1 MLEKKFNTGEVMKKA
16 FFLAFLFLFLS
27 CTNVSS
33 KKKEDILQKLR
44 SANRYE
50 DSVIGE
56 GARKSKR
63 YKDAEELMNLCSDRE
78 IIKLLNDKS
87 PVVKCYAAT
96 FIQNRDIKANWYNI
110 LLKQAEDYSE
120 VNFLLGDIGVVYY
133 AGDFV
138 LNSLFS
144 KKLTDSEQSKMKLE
158 LVKNQSKLNF
168 ANSILLGQDMSD
180 ELYAATREWALK
192 GNESAIFSLAKYKK
206 PQDLQLI
213 DSLKDKDIAL
223 FFKACQ
229 YNTRDSLK
237 PFLKEYMRSIMPKDH
252 FYNEWNDFYKLVAD
266 YHDDF
271 TKEIFDMAFFDK
283 VTYKIRKYHLKDI
296 YYAIKDY
303 LDGFYD
309 DYLKILW
316 TKYNLVDEEII
327 DYFLLTDKEFA
338 LEGLKT
344 ALLNSNEYFFDT
356 ETLDYIIKAA
366 YKNKIDLT
374 EYFERAIREDGLSTF
389 EVYMNNM
396 DCVQAGNKEIVA
408 AMKARLEK
416 ESAPYIISLL
426 TKYWE
431 N

>member
-1 MLEKKFNTGEVMKKA
+1 MKKA

-27 CTNVSS
+27 CTNVSR

-44 SANRYE
+44 SANQYE
-50 DSVIGE
+50 GSLIG
-56 GARKSKR
+56 GFAQKSEL
-63 YKDAEELMNLCSDRE
+63 YEDAEELMSLCSDSE
-78 IIKLLNDKS
+78 ILMLLNDKC
-87 PVVKCYAAT
+87 PVVKCYAAK
-96 FIQNRDIKANWYNI
+96 FIRDRNIEADWYNI
-110 LLKQAEDYSE
+110 LLKQAEDYTSVQDFSFCIISE
-120 VNFLLGDIGVVYY
+120 CY
-133 AGDFV
+133 AGDFI

-206 PQDLQLI
+206 DEDLQLI
-213 DSLKDKDIAL
+213 DSLKDKDIDL

-229 YNTRDSLK
+229 YNTRESLK
-237 PFLKEYMRSIMPKDH
+237 PFLEEYMRSIMPKEH
-252 FYNEWNDFYKLVAD
+252 IYNEWASFYKLLAD

-271 TKEIFDMAFFDK
+271 TKKIFDMAFFDK
-283 VTYKIRKYHLKDI
+283 VTYNIREYHLKDI

-316 TKYNLVDEEII
+316 TKHNLVDKEII

-344 ALLNSNEYFFDT
+344 TLLNSNEYFFDT

-374 EYFERAIREDGLSTF
+374 EYFARAIKEDSVTTL
-389 EVYMNNM
+389 EIYMKNM
-396 DCVQAGNKEIVA
+396 DCVQAGNKTIVNA
-408 AMKARLEK
+408 VKARLEN
-416 ESAPYIISLL
+416 ESNRYVTGPL
-426 TKYWE
+426 TKYLE
-431 N
+431 DVSTEK

>member
-1 MLEKKFNTGEVMKKA
+1 MRKA

-50 DSVIGE
+50 GSLIG
-56 GARKSKR
+56 GFAQKSEL
-63 YKDAEELMNLCSDRE
+63 YEDAEELMSLCSDSE
-78 IIKLLNDKS
+78 ILMLLNDKC
-87 PVVKCYAAT
+87 PVVKCYAAK
-96 FIQNRDIKANWYNI
+96 FIQDRNIEADWYNI
-110 LLKQAEDYSE
+110 LLKQAEDYTGVQDFSFCIISE
-120 VNFLLGDIGVVYY
+120 CY

-144 KKLTDSEQSKMKLE
+144 KKLTESEQNKLKLE
-158 LVKNQSKLNF
+158 LIKNQSKLNF

-192 GNESAIFSLAKYKK
+192 GNASAIFSLAKYKK
-206 PQDLQLI
+206 TQDLQLI

-237 PFLKEYMRSIMPKDH
+237 PFLKEYMRSIMPKEH
-252 FYNEWNDFYKLVAD
+252 FYDEWNDFYKLVAD

-271 TKEIFDMAFFDK
+271 TKEIFNMAFFDK
-283 VTYKIRKYHLKDI
+283 VTYKIRKYHLEDI
-296 YYAIKDY
+296 YYAIKDR

-316 TKYNLVDEEII
+316 TKYHLVSEEII

-344 ALLNSNEYFFDT
+344 ALLNSNEYFFLFDT
-356 ETLDYIIKAA
+356 KTLDYMIKAA
-366 YKNKIDLT
+366 YKNKIELA
-374 EYFERAIREDGLSTF
+374 EYFERAIKEFSLDIF
-389 EVYMNNM
+389 IVYMKNI
-396 DCVQAGNKEIVA
+396 DCIQENKELVD
-408 AMKARLEK
+408 AMKARMEK
-416 ESAPYIISLL
+416 EGNPSLADPL
-426 TKYWE
+426 FLEGLDME

>member
-1 MLEKKFNTGEVMKKA
+1 MKKTI
-16 FFLAFLFLFLS
+16 FLAFLFLFLS

-50 DSVIGE
+50 DTVIGE

-63 YKDAEELMNLCSDRE
+63 YKDAEELMNLCGDRE
-78 IIKLLNDKS
+78 MLKLLDDKS
-87 PVVKCYAAT
+87 PVVKCYAAN
-96 FIQNRDIKANWYNI
+96 FIQDRNIKANWYNI

-120 VNFLLGDIGVVYY
+120 VDFLLGDIGVVYY

-144 KKLTDSEQSKMKLE
+144 KKLTESEQNKLKLE
-158 LVKNQSKLNF
+158 LIKNQSKLNF
-168 ANSILLGQDMSD
+168 ANSILLSQDMSD
-180 ELYAATREWALK
+180 ELYAATREWALR
-192 GNESAIFSLAKYKK
+192 GNANAIFSLAKYKK
-206 PQDLQLI
+206 DEDLQLI
-213 DSLKDKDIAL
+213 DSLKDKDIDL

-229 YNTRDSLK
+229 YNTRESLK
-237 PFLKEYMRSIMPKDH
+237 PFLEEYMRSIMPKEH
-252 FYNEWNDFYKLVAD
+252 FYNEWASFYKLVAV

-271 TKEIFDMAFFDK
+271 SKKIFRLAFFDK
-283 VTYKIRKYHLKDI
+283 VTAGIRKYHLEFI
-296 YYAIKDY
+296 YDAIKDY

-316 TKYNLVDEEII
+316 TKHNLVNKEII

-344 ALLNSNEYFFDT
+344 TLLNSNEYFFDT

-374 EYFERAIREDGLSTF
+374 EYFARAIREDGVSTF

-396 DCVQAGNKEIVA
+396 DCLQAGNKTIVDA
-408 AMKARLEK
+408 VKARLEN
-416 ESAPYIISLL
+416 ESNRYVTGPL
-426 TKYWE
+426 TKYLE
-431 N
+431 DVSAEK

>member
-1 MLEKKFNTGEVMKKA
+1 MRKA
-16 FFLAFLFLFLS
+16 IFLAFLFIS
-27 CTNVSS
+27 CTNVSG

-87 PVVKCYAAT
+87 PVVKCYAAN
-96 FIQNRDIKANWYNI
+96 FIQDRNIEADWYNI

-120 VNFLLGDIGVVYY
+120 VNFLLGDIGVVYN

-138 LNSLFS
+138 LNSLFN
-144 KKLTDSEQSKMKLE
+144 KKLTESEQNKLKLE
-158 LVKNQSKLNF
+158 LIKKQSKLEF
-168 ANSILLGQDMSD
+168 AKYILLGQDMSN
-180 ELYAATREWALK
+180 ELYAATRDWALT
-192 GNESAIFSLAKYKK
+192 GNASAIFSLAKYKK
-206 PQDLQLI
+206 DEDLQLI
-213 DSLKDKDIAL
+213 DSLKDKNIDL

-229 YNTRDSLK
+229 YNTRESLK
-237 PFLKEYMRSIMPKDH
+237 PFLEEYMRSIMPKEH
-252 FYNEWNDFYKLVAD
+252 FYNEWASFYKLLAD

-271 TKEIFDMAFFDK
+271 TKKIFDMAFFDK
-283 VTYKIRKYHLKDI
+283 VTYNIREYHLEFI
-296 YYAIKDY
+296 YDAIKDY

-316 TKYNLVDEEII
+316 TKHNLVDKEII

-344 ALLNSNEYFFDT
+344 TLLNSNEYFFDT

-374 EYFERAIREDGLSTF
+374 EYFARAIKEDSVTTL
-389 EVYMNNM
+389 EIYMKNM
-396 DCVQAGNKEIVA
+396 DCVQAGNKTIVNA
-408 AMKARLEK
+408 VKARLEN
-416 ESAPYIISLL
+416 ESNRYVTGPL
-426 TKYWE
+426 TKYLE
-431 N
+431 DVSAEK

>member
-1 MLEKKFNTGEVMKKA
+1 MKKA

-27 CTNVSS
+27 CTNVSG

-87 PVVKCYAAT
+87 PVVKCYAAN
-96 FIQNRDIKANWYNI
+96 FIQDRNIKANWYNI

-120 VNFLLGDIGVVYY
+120 VDFLLGDIGVVYY

-144 KKLTDSEQSKMKLE
+144 KKLTESEQNKLKLE
-158 LVKNQSKLNF
+158 LIKNQSKLNF
-168 ANSILLGQDMSD
+168 ANSILLSQDMSD

-192 GNESAIFSLAKYKK
+192 GNANAIFSLAKYKK
-206 PQDLQLI
+206 DEDLQLI
-213 DSLKDKDIAL
+213 DSLKDKDIDL

-229 YNTRDSLK
+229 YNASDSLK
-237 PFLKEYMRSIMPKDH
+237 PFLTEYMRSILPKEH
-252 FYNEWNDFYKLVAD
+252 FYTEWKSFYKLVAV

-271 TKEIFDMAFFDK
+271 SKKIFRLAFFDK
-283 VTYKIRKYHLKDI
+283 VTAGIRKYHLEFI
-296 YYAIKDY
+296 YDAIKDY

-344 ALLNSNEYFFDT
+344 ALLNSNEYFFLFDT
-356 ETLDYIIKAA
+356 KTLDYMIKAA
-366 YKNKIDLT
+366 
-374 EYFERAIREDGLSTF
+374 
-389 EVYMNNM
+389 
-396 DCVQAGNKEIVA
+396 
-408 AMKARLEK
+408 
-416 ESAPYIISLL
+416 
-426 TKYWE
+426 
-431 N
+431 

>member
-1 MLEKKFNTGEVMKKA
+1 MKKTI
-16 FFLAFLFLFLS
+16 FLAFLFLFLS

-56 GARKSKR
+56 GARKSKL

-96 FIQNRDIKANWYNI
+96 FIQDRDIKANWYNI

-120 VNFLLGDIGVVYY
+120 VDFLLGDIGVVYY

-144 KKLTDSEQSKMKLE
+144 KKLTESEQNKLKLE
-158 LVKNQSKLNF
+158 LIKNQSKLNF

-180 ELYAATREWALK
+180 ELYAATREWALR
-192 GNESAIFSLAKYKK
+192 GNANAIFSLAKYKK
-206 PQDLQLI
+206 DEDLQLI
-213 DSLKDKDIAL
+213 DSLKDKDIDL

-229 YNTRDSLK
+229 YNTRESLK
-237 PFLKEYMRSIMPKDH
+237 PFLEEYMRSIMPKEH
-252 FYNEWNDFYKLVAD
+252 FYNEWASFY
-266 YHDDF
+266 
-271 TKEIFDMAFFDK
+271 K
-283 VTYKIRKYHLKDI
+283 VTYNIREYHLKDI
-296 YYAIKDY
+296 YYAIKDRH
-303 LDGFYD
+303 DGFYD
-309 DYLKILW
+309 DYLKIFW
-316 TKYNLVDEEII
+316 TKYNWVDKEII

-344 ALLNSNEYFFDT
+344 ALLNSNEYFFLFDT
-356 ETLDYIIKAA
+356 DTLDYMIKAA

-374 EYFERAIREDGLSTF
+374 EYFARAIKEFSLDIF
-389 EVYMNNM
+389 IVYMKNI
-396 DCVQAGNKEIVA
+396 DCIQGNKELVD
-408 AMKARLEK
+408 AMNARMEK
-416 ESAPYIISLL
+416 EGNPSLADPL
-426 TKYWE
+426 FLE
-431 N
+431 GLDLED

>member
-1 MLEKKFNTGEVMKKA
+1 MKKA

-27 CTNVSS
+27 CTNVSR

-96 FIQNRDIKANWYNI
+96 FIQDRDIKANWYNI

-120 VNFLLGDIGVVYY
+120 VDFLLGDIGVVYY

-144 KKLTDSEQSKMKLE
+144 KKLTESEQNKLKLE
-158 LVKNQSKLNF
+158 LVKKQSKLNF
-168 ANSILLGQDMSD
+168 ANSILLSQDMSD

-192 GNESAIFSLAKYKK
+192 GNANAIFSLAKYKK
-206 PQDLQLI
+206 DEDLQLI
-213 DSLKDKDIAL
+213 DSLKDKDIDL

-229 YNTRDSLK
+229 YNTRESLK
-237 PFLKEYMRSIMPKDH
+237 PFLTEYMRSIMPKEH
-252 FYNEWNDFYKLVAD
+252 FYTEWKSFYKLVAV

-271 TKEIFDMAFFDK
+271 SKKIFRLAFFDK
-283 VTYKIRKYHLKDI
+283 VTAGIRKYHLEFI
-296 YYAIKDY
+296 YDAIKDY

-316 TKYNLVDEEII
+316 TKHNLVDEEII

-374 EYFERAIREDGLSTF
+374 EYFARAIKEDSVTTL
-389 EVYMNNM
+389 EIYMKNM
-396 DCVQAGNKEIVA
+396 DCVQAGNKTIVNA
-408 AMKARLEK
+408 VKARLEN
-416 ESAPYIISLL
+416 ESNRYVTGPL
-426 TKYWE
+426 TKYLE
-431 N
+431 DVSAEK

>member
-1 MLEKKFNTGEVMKKA
+1 MKKA

>member
-1 MLEKKFNTGEVMKKA
+1 MKKA
-16 FFLAFLFLFLS
+16 IFLAFLFIS
-27 CTNVSS
+27 CTNVSG

-63 YKDAEELMNLCSDRE
+63 YKDAEELMNLCGDRE

-87 PVVKCYAAT
+87 PVVKCYAAN
-96 FIQNRDIKANWYNI
+96 FIQDRNIKANWYNI

-120 VNFLLGDIGVVYY
+120 VDFLLGDIGVVYY

-144 KKLTDSEQSKMKLE
+144 KKLTESEQNKLKLE
-158 LVKNQSKLNF
+158 LIKNQSKLNF

-180 ELYAATREWALK
+180 ELYAATREWALR
-192 GNESAIFSLAKYKK
+192 GNANAIFSLAKYKK
-206 PQDLQLI
+206 DEDLQLI
-213 DSLKDKDIAL
+213 DSLKDKDIDL

-229 YNTRDSLK
+229 YNTRESLK
-237 PFLKEYMRSIMPKDH
+237 PFLEEYMRSIMPKEH
-252 FYNEWNDFYKLVAD
+252 FYTEWKSFYKLVAV

-271 TKEIFDMAFFDK
+271 SKKIFRLAFFDK
-283 VTYKIRKYHLKDI
+283 VTARIRKYHLEFI
-296 YYAIKDY
+296 YDAIKDY

-316 TKYNLVDEEII
+316 TKHNLVDKEII

-344 ALLNSNEYFFDT
+344 TLLNSNEYFFDT

-374 EYFERAIREDGLSTF
+374 EYFARAIKEDSVTTL
-389 EVYMNNM
+389 EIYMKNM
-396 DCVQAGNKEIVA
+396 DCVQAGNKTIVDA
-408 AMKARLEK
+408 VKARLEN
-416 ESAPYIISLL
+416 ESNRYVTGPL
-426 TKYWE
+426 TKYLE
-431 N
+431 DVSAEK

>member
-1 MLEKKFNTGEVMKKA
+1 MKKA

-78 IIKLLNDKS
+78 ILMLLNDKS
-87 PVVKCYAAT
+87 PVVKCYAAN
-96 FIQNRDIKANWYNI
+96 FIQDRNIKANWYNI

-120 VNFLLGDIGVVYY
+120 VDFLLGDIGVVYY
-133 AGDFV
+133 AGDFI

-144 KKLTDSEQSKMKLE
+144 KKLTESEQNKLKLE
-158 LVKNQSKLNF
+158 LIKNQSKLNF

-180 ELYAATREWALK
+180 ELYAATREWALR
-192 GNESAIFSLAKYKK
+192 GNANAIFSLAKYKK
-206 PQDLQLI
+206 DEDLQLI
-213 DSLKDKDIAL
+213 DSLKDKDIDL

-229 YNTRDSLK
+229 YNTRESLK
-237 PFLKEYMRSIMPKDH
+237 PFLEEYMRSIMPKEH
-252 FYNEWNDFYKLVAD
+252 FYDEWASFYKLVAD

-283 VTYKIRKYHLKDI
+283 VTYNIREYHLEDI
-296 YYAIKDY
+296 YYAIKDR

-309 DYLKILW
+309 YYLKILW
-316 TKYNLVDEEII
+316 TKHNLVDKEII

-344 ALLNSNEYFFDT
+344 TLLNSNEYFFDT

-374 EYFERAIREDGLSTF
+374 EYFARAIKEDSVTTL
-389 EVYMNNM
+389 EIYMKNM
-396 DCVQAGNKEIVA
+396 DCVQAGNKTIVDA
-408 AMKARLEK
+408 VKARLEN
-416 ESAPYIISLL
+416 ESNRYVTGPL
-426 TKYWE
+426 TKYLE
-431 N
+431 DVSAEK

>member
-1 MLEKKFNTGEVMKKA
+1 MKKA

-96 FIQNRDIKANWYNI
+96 FIQDRDIKANWYNI

-120 VNFLLGDIGVVYY
+120 VDFLLGDIGVVYY

-144 KKLTDSEQSKMKLE
+144 KKLTESEQNKLKLE
-158 LVKNQSKLNF
+158 LIKNQSKLNF
-168 ANSILLGQDMSD
+168 ANSILLSQDMSD
-180 ELYAATREWALK
+180 ELYAATREWALR
-192 GNESAIFSLAKYKK
+192 GNANAIFSLAKYKK
-206 PQDLQLI
+206 DEDLQLI
-213 DSLKDKDIAL
+213 DSLKDKDIDL
-223 FFKACQ
+223 FFRACQ
-229 YNTRDSLK
+229 YNTRESLK
-237 PFLKEYMRSIMPKDH
+237 PFLEEYMRSIMPKEH
-252 FYNEWNDFYKLVAD
+252 FYNEWASFYKLIAD

-283 VTYKIRKYHLKDI
+283 VTYNIREYHLKDI
-296 YYAIKDY
+296 YYAIKDRH
-303 LDGFYD
+303 DGFYD
-309 DYLKILW
+309 DYLKIFW
-316 TKYNLVDEEII
+316 TKYNWVDKEII

-344 ALLNSNEYFFDT
+344 ALLNSNEYFFLFDT
-356 ETLDYIIKAA
+356 ETLDYMIKAA

-374 EYFERAIREDGLSTF
+374 EYFERAVKEDSVTTL
-389 EVYMNNM
+389 EIYMKNM
-396 DCVQAGNKEIVA
+396 DCVQAGNKTIVDA
-408 AMKARLEK
+408 VKARLEN
-416 ESAPYIISLL
+416 ESNRYVTGPL
-426 TKYWE
+426 TKYLE
-431 N
+431 DVSAEK

>member
-1 MLEKKFNTGEVMKKA
+1 MKKA

-27 CTNVSS
+27 CTNVSG

-63 YKDAEELMNLCSDRE
+63 YKDAEELMNLCGDRE
-78 IIKLLNDKS
+78 MLKLLNDKS
-87 PVVKCYAAT
+87 PVVKCYAAN
-96 FIQNRDIKANWYNI
+96 FIQDRDIKANWYNI

-120 VNFLLGDIGVVYY
+120 VDFLLGDIGVVYY

-144 KKLTDSEQSKMKLE
+144 KKLTESEQNKLKLE
-158 LVKNQSKLNF
+158 LIKNQSKLNF
-168 ANSILLGQDMSD
+168 ANSILLSQDMSD

-192 GNESAIFSLAKYKK
+192 GNANAIFSLAKYKK
-206 PQDLQLI
+206 DEDLLLI
-213 DSLKDKDIAL
+213 DSLKDKDIDL

-229 YNTRDSLK
+229 YNTRESLK

-252 FYNEWNDFYKLVAD
+252 FYNEWKSFYKLVAV

-271 TKEIFDMAFFDK
+271 SKEIFHLAFFDK
-283 VTYKIRKYHLKDI
+283 VTAGIRKYHLEFI
-296 YYAIKDY
+296 YDAIKDY

-316 TKYNLVDEEII
+316 TKHNLVNKEII

-344 ALLNSNEYFFDT
+344 TLLNSNEYFFDT

-374 EYFERAIREDGLSTF
+374 EYFARAIREDGVSTF

-396 DCVQAGNKEIVA
+396 DCLQAGNKTIVDA
-408 AMKARLEK
+408 VKARLEN
-416 ESAPYIISLL
+416 ESNRYVTGPL
-426 TKYWE
+426 TKYLE
-431 N
+431 DVSAEK

>member
-1 MLEKKFNTGEVMKKA
+1 MKKA

-27 CTNVSS
+27 CTNVSR

-96 FIQNRDIKANWYNI
+96 FIQDRDIKANWYNI

-120 VNFLLGDIGVVYY
+120 VDFLLGDIGVVYY

-144 KKLTDSEQSKMKLE
+144 KKLTESEQNKLKLE
-158 LVKNQSKLNF
+158 LIKIQSKLNF

-180 ELYAATREWALK
+180 ELYAATREWALR
-192 GNESAIFSLAKYKK
+192 GNANAIFSLAKYKK
-206 PQDLQLI
+206 DEDLQLI
-213 DSLKDKDIAL
+213 DSLKDKDIDL

-229 YNTRDSLK
+229 YNTRESLK
-237 PFLKEYMRSIMPKDH
+237 PFLEEYMCSIMPEEY
-252 FYNEWNDFYKLVAD
+252 FYTEWKSFYKLVAV

-271 TKEIFDMAFFDK
+271 SKKIFRLAFFEK
-283 VTYKIRKYHLKDI
+283 VTYNIRKYHLEFI
-296 YYAIKDY
+296 YDAIKDY

-316 TKYNLVDEEII
+316 TKHNLVDKEII

-344 ALLNSNEYFFDT
+344 TLLNSNEYFFDT

-374 EYFERAIREDGLSTF
+374 EYFARAIKEDSVTTL
-389 EVYMNNM
+389 EIYMKNM
-396 DCVQAGNKEIVA
+396 DCVQAGNKTIVDA
-408 AMKARLEK
+408 VKARLEN
-416 ESAPYIISLL
+416 ESNRYVTGPL
-426 TKYWE
+426 TKYLE
-431 N
+431 SSSAED

>member
-1 MLEKKFNTGEVMKKA
+1 MKKA

-50 DSVIGE
+50 GSLIG
-56 GARKSKR
+56 GFAQKSEL
-63 YKDAEELMNLCSDRE
+63 YEDAEELMSLCSDSE
-78 IIKLLNDKS
+78 ILMLLNDKC
-87 PVVKCYAAT
+87 PVVKCYAAK
-96 FIQNRDIKANWYNI
+96 FIQDRNIEADWYNI
-110 LLKQAEDYSE
+110 LLKQAEDYTGVQDFSFCIISE
-120 VNFLLGDIGVVYY
+120 CY

-144 KKLTDSEQSKMKLE
+144 KKLTESEQNKLKLE
-158 LVKNQSKLNF
+158 LIKNQSKLNF
-168 ANSILLGQDMSD
+168 ANSILLSQDMSD
-180 ELYAATREWALK
+180 ELYAATRDWALT
-192 GNESAIFSLAKYKK
+192 GNANAIFSLAKYKK
-206 PQDLQLI
+206 DEDLQLI
-213 DSLKDKDIAL
+213 DSLKDKDIDL

-229 YNTRDSLK
+229 YNTRESLK
-237 PFLKEYMRSIMPKDH
+237 PFLEEYMRSIMPKEH
-252 FYNEWNDFYKLVAD
+252 FYTEWNDFYKLVAD

-283 VTYKIRKYHLKDI
+283 VTYNIREYHLKDI
-296 YYAIKDY
+296 YYAIKDRH
-303 LDGFYD
+303 DGFYD

-316 TKYNLVDEEII
+316 TKYNWVDEEII

-344 ALLNSNEYFFDT
+344 ALLNSNEYFFLFDT

-374 EYFERAIREDGLSTF
+374 EYFARAIKEDSVTTL
-389 EVYMNNM
+389 EIYMKNM
-396 DCVQAGNKEIVA
+396 DCVQAGNKTIVDA
-408 AMKARLEK
+408 VKARLEN
-416 ESAPYIISLL
+416 ESNRYVIGPL
-426 TKYWE
+426 TKYLE
-431 N
+431 DVSAEK

>member
-1 MLEKKFNTGEVMKKA
+1 MKKA

-63 YKDAEELMNLCSDRE
+63 YKDAEELMNLCGDRE

-87 PVVKCYAAT
+87 PVVKCYAAN
-96 FIQNRDIKANWYNI
+96 FIQDRNIKANWYNI

-120 VNFLLGDIGVVYY
+120 VDFLLGDIGVVYY

-144 KKLTDSEQSKMKLE
+144 KKLTESEQNKLKLE
-158 LVKNQSKLNF
+158 LIKNQSKLNF

-180 ELYAATREWALK
+180 ELYAATREWALR
-192 GNESAIFSLAKYKK
+192 GNANAIFSLAKYKK
-206 PQDLQLI
+206 DEDLQLI
-213 DSLKDKDIAL
+213 DSLKDKDIDL

-229 YNTRDSLK
+229 YNTRESLK
-237 PFLKEYMRSIMPKDH
+237 PFLEEYMRSIMPKEH
-252 FYNEWNDFYKLVAD
+252 FYTEWKSFYKLVAV

-271 TKEIFDMAFFDK
+271 SKKIFRLAFFDK
-283 VTYKIRKYHLKDI
+283 VTAGIRKYHLEFI
-296 YYAIKDY
+296 YDAIKDY

-374 EYFERAIREDGLSTF
+374 EYFARAIKEDSVTTL
-389 EVYMNNM
+389 EIYMKNM
-396 DCVQAGNKEIVA
+396 DCVQAGNKTIVDA
-408 AMKARLEK
+408 VKARLEN
-416 ESAPYIISLL
+416 ESNRYVTGPL
-426 TKYWE
+426 TKYLE
-431 N
+431 DVSAEK

>member
-1 MLEKKFNTGEVMKKA
+1 MKKA

-63 YKDAEELMNLCSDRE
+63 YKDAEELMSLCSDRE
-78 IIKLLNDKS
+78 ILKLLNDKS
-87 PVVKCYAAT
+87 PVVKCYAAN
-96 FIQNRDIKANWYNI
+96 FIQDRNIEANWYNI

-180 ELYAATREWALK
+180 ELYAATREWALR

-296 YYAIKDY
+296 
-303 LDGFYD
+303 
-309 DYLKILW
+309 
-316 TKYNLVDEEII
+316 
-327 DYFLLTDKEFA
+327 
-338 LEGLKT
+338 
-344 ALLNSNEYFFDT
+344 
-356 ETLDYIIKAA
+356 
-366 YKNKIDLT
+366 
-374 EYFERAIREDGLSTF
+374 
-389 EVYMNNM
+389 
-396 DCVQAGNKEIVA
+396 
-408 AMKARLEK
+408 
-416 ESAPYIISLL
+416 
-426 TKYWE
+426 
-431 N
+431 

>member
-1 MLEKKFNTGEVMKKA
+1 MRKA
-16 FFLAFLFLFLS
+16 IFLAFLFIS
-27 CTNVSS
+27 CTNVSG

-63 YKDAEELMNLCSDRE
+63 YKDAEELMSLCSDRE

-96 FIQNRDIKANWYNI
+96 FIQDRDIKANWYNI

-120 VNFLLGDIGVVYY
+120 VDFLLGDIGVVYY

-144 KKLTDSEQSKMKLE
+144 KKLTESEQNKLKLE
-158 LVKNQSKLNF
+158 LIKNQSKLNF
-168 ANSILLGQDMSD
+168 ANSILLSQDMSD
-180 ELYAATREWALK
+180 ELYAATRDWALR
-192 GNESAIFSLAKYKK
+192 GNANAIFSLAKYKK
-206 PQDLQLI
+206 DEDLQLI
-213 DSLKDKDIAL
+213 DSLKDKNIDL

-229 YNTRDSLK
+229 YNTRESLK
-237 PFLKEYMRSIMPKDH
+237 PFLEEYMRSIMPKDH
-252 FYNEWNDFYKLVAD
+252 FYNEWASFYKLLAD

-271 TKEIFDMAFFDK
+271 TKKIFDMAFFDK
-283 VTYKIRKYHLKDI
+283 VTYNIREYHLKDI
-296 YYAIKDY
+296 YYAIKDRH
-303 LDGFYD
+303 DGFYD
-309 DYLKILW
+309 DYLKIFW
-316 TKYNLVDEEII
+316 TKYNWVDKEII

-344 ALLNSNEYFFDT
+344 ALLNSNEYFFLFDT
-356 ETLDYIIKAA
+356 ETLDYMIKAA

-374 EYFERAIREDGLSTF
+374 EYFERAIKEFSLDIF
-389 EVYMNNM
+389 IVYMKNI
-396 DCVQAGNKEIVA
+396 DCIQGNKELVD
-408 AMKARLEK
+408 AMNARMEKEGNPSLADPLFLEGLDLEK
-416 ESAPYIISLL
+416 
-426 TKYWE
+426 
-431 N
+431 

>member
-1 MLEKKFNTGEVMKKA
+1 MKKA

-27 CTNVSS
+27 CTNVSG

-63 YKDAEELMNLCSDRE
+63 YKDAEELMNLCGDRE

-87 PVVKCYAAT
+87 PVVKCYAAN
-96 FIQNRDIKANWYNI
+96 FIQDRNIKANWYNI

-120 VNFLLGDIGVVYY
+120 VDFLLGDIGVVYY

-144 KKLTDSEQSKMKLE
+144 KKLTESEQNKLKLE
-158 LVKNQSKLNF
+158 LIKNQSKLNF

-180 ELYAATREWALK
+180 ELYAATREWALR
-192 GNESAIFSLAKYKK
+192 GNANAIFSLAKYKK
-206 PQDLQLI
+206 DEDLQLI
-213 DSLKDKDIAL
+213 DSLKDKDIDL

-229 YNTRDSLK
+229 YNTRESLK
-237 PFLKEYMRSIMPKDH
+237 PFLEEYMRSIMPKEH
-252 FYNEWNDFYKLVAD
+252 FYNEWASFYKLVAD

-271 TKEIFDMAFFDK
+271 TKKIFDMALFDK
-283 VTYKIRKYHLKDI
+283 VTYNIREYHLKDI
-296 YYAIKDY
+296 YYAIKDRH
-303 LDGFYD
+303 DGFYD
-309 DYLKILW
+309 DYLKIFW
-316 TKYNLVDEEII
+316 TKYNWVDEEII

-338 LEGLKT
+338 LEGLKM
-344 ALLNSNEYFFDT
+344 ALLNSSEYHFLFYE
-356 ETLDYIIKAA
+356 ETLDYIIKTA

-374 EYFERAIREDGLSTF
+374 EYFARAIREDGLSTF

-408 AMKARLEK
+408 AMKDRLEK

-426 TKYWE
+426 TKYLE

>member
-1 MLEKKFNTGEVMKKA
+1 MKKA

-27 CTNVSS
+27 CTNVSG

-56 GARKSKR
+56 GARKSKL

-87 PVVKCYAAT
+87 PVVKCYAAN
-96 FIQNRDIKANWYNI
+96 FIQDRNIKANWYNI

-120 VNFLLGDIGVVYY
+120 VDFLLGDIGVVYY

-144 KKLTDSEQSKMKLE
+144 KKLTESEQNKLKLE
-158 LVKNQSKLNF
+158 LIKNQSKLNF
-168 ANSILLGQDMSD
+168 ANSILLSQDMSD
-180 ELYAATREWALK
+180 ELYAATREWALR
-192 GNESAIFSLAKYKK
+192 GNANAIFSLAKYKK
-206 PQDLQLI
+206 DEDLQLI
-213 DSLKDKDIAL
+213 DSLKDKNIDL

-229 YNTRDSLK
+229 YNTRESLK
-237 PFLKEYMRSIMPKDH
+237 PFLEEYMRSIMPKEH
-252 FYNEWNDFYKLVAD
+252 FYNEWASFYKLLAD

-271 TKEIFDMAFFDK
+271 TKKIFDMAFFDK
-283 VTYKIRKYHLKDI
+283 VTYNIREYHLEDI
-296 YYAIKDY
+296 YYAIKDR

-316 TKYNLVDEEII
+316 TKHNLVDKEII

-344 ALLNSNEYFFDT
+344 TLLNSNEYFFDT

-374 EYFERAIREDGLSTF
+374 EYFARAIKEDSVTTL
-389 EVYMNNM
+389 EIYMKNM
-396 DCVQAGNKEIVA
+396 DCVQAGNKTIVDA
-408 AMKARLEK
+408 VKARLEN
-416 ESAPYIISLL
+416 ESNRYVTGPL
-426 TKYWE
+426 TKYLE
-431 N
+431 DVSAEK

>member
-1 MLEKKFNTGEVMKKA
+1 MKKA
-16 FFLAFLFLFLS
+16 IFLAFLFLFLS

-56 GARKSKR
+56 GAFESEL
-63 YKDAEELMNLCSDRE
+63 YKAADGLAGLCSDRE
-78 IIKLLNDKS
+78 LLKLLKDES
-87 PVVKCYAAT
+87 PVVRCYASN
-96 FIQNRDIKANWYNI
+96 FIADRNIKADWYGI

-144 KKLTDSEQSKMKLE
+144 KKLTESEQNKLKLE
-158 LVKNQSKLNF
+158 LIKKQSKLEF
-168 ANSILLGQDMSD
+168 AKYILLGQDMSN
-180 ELYAATREWALK
+180 ELYAATRDWALT
-192 GNESAIFSLAKYKK
+192 GNASAIFSLAKYKK
-206 PQDLQLI
+206 DEDLQLI
-213 DSLKDKDIAL
+213 DSLKDKDIDL

-229 YNTRDSLK
+229 YNTRESLK
-237 PFLKEYMRSIMPKDH
+237 PFLEEYMRSIMPKEH
-252 FYNEWNDFYKLVAD
+252 FYNEWASFYKLLAD

-271 TKEIFDMAFFDK
+271 TKKIFDMAFFDK
-283 VTYKIRKYHLKDI
+283 VTYNIREYHLKDI
-296 YYAIKDY
+296 YYAIKDRH
-303 LDGFYD
+303 DGFYD

-316 TKYNLVDEEII
+316 TKHNLVDKEII

-344 ALLNSNEYFFDT
+344 TLLNSNEYFFDT

-374 EYFERAIREDGLSTF
+374 EYFARAIKEDSVTTL
-389 EVYMNNM
+389 EIYMKNM
-396 DCVQAGNKEIVA
+396 DCVQAGNKTIVNA
-408 AMKARLEK
+408 VKARLEN
-416 ESAPYIISLL
+416 ESNRYVTGPL
-426 TKYWE
+426 TKYLE
-431 N
+431 DVSAEK

>member
-1 MLEKKFNTGEVMKKA
+1 MKKA

-33 KKKEDILQKLR
+33 KKKEDVLQKLR

-78 IIKLLNDKS
+78 ILMLLNDKS
-87 PVVKCYAAT
+87 PVVKCYAAN
-96 FIQNRDIKANWYNI
+96 FIQDRDIKANWYNI

-120 VNFLLGDIGVVYY
+120 VDFLLGDIGVVYY

-144 KKLTDSEQSKMKLE
+144 KKLTESEQNKLKLE
-158 LVKNQSKLNF
+158 LIKNQSKLNF
-168 ANSILLGQDMSD
+168 ANSILLSQDMSD
-180 ELYAATREWALK
+180 ELYAATREWALR
-192 GNESAIFSLAKYKK
+192 GNANAIFSLAKYKK
-206 PQDLQLI
+206 DEDLQLI
-213 DSLKDKDIAL
+213 DSLKDKDIDL

-229 YNTRDSLK
+229 YNTRESLK
-237 PFLKEYMRSIMPKDH
+237 PFLEEYMRSIMPKEH
-252 FYNEWNDFYKLVAD
+252 FYNEWASFYKLLAD

-271 TKEIFDMAFFDK
+271 SKKIFRLAFFDK
-283 VTYKIRKYHLKDI
+283 VTAGIRKYHLEFI
-296 YYAIKDY
+296 YDAIKDY

-316 TKYNLVDEEII
+316 TKHNLVDKEII

-374 EYFERAIREDGLSTF
+374 EYFARAIREDGVSTF

-396 DCVQAGNKEIVA
+396 DCLQAGNKTIVNA
-408 AMKARLEK
+408 VKARLEN
-416 ESAPYIISLL
+416 ESNRYVTGPL
-426 TKYWE
+426 TKYLE
-431 N
+431 DVSAEK

>member
-1 MLEKKFNTGEVMKKA
+1 MKKTI
-16 FFLAFLFLFLS
+16 FLAFLFLFLS
-27 CTNVSS
+27 CTNVFSN
-33 KKKEDILQKLR
+33 KKEDILQKLR

-96 FIQNRDIKANWYNI
+96 FIQDRDIKANWYNI

-120 VNFLLGDIGVVYY
+120 VDFLLGDIGVVYY

-144 KKLTDSEQSKMKLE
+144 KKLTESEQNKLKLE
-158 LVKNQSKLNF
+158 LIKNQSKLNF
-168 ANSILLGQDMSD
+168 ANSILLSQDMSD
-180 ELYAATREWALK
+180 ELYAATREWALR
-192 GNESAIFSLAKYKK
+192 GNANAIFSLAKYKK
-206 PQDLQLI
+206 DEDLQLI
-213 DSLKDKDIAL
+213 DSLKDKDIDL

-229 YNTRDSLK
+229 YNTRESLK
-237 PFLKEYMRSIMPKDH
+237 PFLEEYMRSIMPKEH
-252 FYNEWNDFYKLVAD
+252 FYNEWASFYKLVAV

-271 TKEIFDMAFFDK
+271 SKKIFRLAFFDK
-283 VTYKIRKYHLKDI
+283 VTYNIREYHLKDI

-316 TKYNLVDEEII
+316 TKHNLVDKEII

-344 ALLNSNEYFFDT
+344 TLLNSNEYFFDT

-374 EYFERAIREDGLSTF
+374 EYFARAIKEDSVTTL
-389 EVYMNNM
+389 EIYMKNM
-396 DCVQAGNKEIVA
+396 DCVQAGNKTIVDA
-408 AMKARLEK
+408 VKARLEN
-416 ESAPYIISLL
+416 ESNRYVTGPL
-426 TKYWE
+426 TKYLEDVSAE

>member
-1 MLEKKFNTGEVMKKA
+1 MKKA

-27 CTNVSS
+27 CTNVSG

-63 YKDAEELMNLCSDRE
+63 YKDAEELMNLCGDRE

-87 PVVKCYAAT
+87 PVVKCYAAN
-96 FIQNRDIKANWYNI
+96 FIQDRNIKANWYNI

-120 VNFLLGDIGVVYY
+120 VDFLLGDIGVVYY

-144 KKLTDSEQSKMKLE
+144 KKLTESEQNKLKLE
-158 LVKNQSKLNF
+158 LIKNQSKLNF

-180 ELYAATREWALK
+180 ELYAATREWALR
-192 GNESAIFSLAKYKK
+192 GNANAIFSLAKYKK
-206 PQDLQLI
+206 DEDLQLI
-213 DSLKDKDIAL
+213 DSLKDKDIDL

-229 YNTRDSLK
+229 YNTRESLK
-237 PFLKEYMRSIMPKDH
+237 PFLEEYMRSIMPKEH
-252 FYNEWNDFYKLVAD
+252 FYTEWKSFYKLVAV

-271 TKEIFDMAFFDK
+271 SKKIFRLAFFDK
-283 VTYKIRKYHLKDI
+283 VTARIRKYHLEFI
-296 YYAIKDY
+296 YDAIKDY

-316 TKYNLVDEEII
+316 TKHNLVDKEII

-344 ALLNSNEYFFDT
+344 TLLNSNEYFFDT

-374 EYFERAIREDGLSTF
+374 EYFARAIKEDSVTTL
-389 EVYMNNM
+389 EIYMKNM
-396 DCVQAGNKEIVA
+396 DCVQAGNKTIVDA
-408 AMKARLEK
+408 VKARLEN
-416 ESAPYIISLL
+416 ESNRYVTGPL
-426 TKYWE
+426 TKYLE
-431 N
+431 DVSAEK

>member
-1 MLEKKFNTGEVMKKA
+1 MKKA
-16 FFLAFLFLFLS
+16 IFLAFLFIS
-27 CTNVSS
+27 CTNVSG

-87 PVVKCYAAT
+87 PVVKCYAAN
-96 FIQNRDIKANWYNI
+96 FIQDRNIEADWYNI

-144 KKLTDSEQSKMKLE
+144 KKLTESEQNKLKLE
-158 LVKNQSKLNF
+158 LIKKQSKLEF
-168 ANSILLGQDMSD
+168 AKYILLGQDMSN
-180 ELYAATREWALK
+180 ELYAATRDWALT
-192 GNESAIFSLAKYKK
+192 GNASAIFSLAKYKK
-206 PQDLQLI
+206 DEDLQLI
-213 DSLKDKDIAL
+213 DSLKDKNIDL

-229 YNTRDSLK
+229 YNTRESLK
-237 PFLKEYMRSIMPKDH
+237 PFLEEYMRSIMPKEH
-252 FYNEWNDFYKLVAD
+252 FYNEWASFYKLLAD

-271 TKEIFDMAFFDK
+271 TKKIFDMAFFDK
-283 VTYKIRKYHLKDI
+283 VTYNIREYHLKDI

-316 TKYNLVDEEII
+316 TKHNLVDKEII

-344 ALLNSNEYFFDT
+344 TLLNSNEYFFDT

-374 EYFERAIREDGLSTF
+374 EYFARAIKEDSVTTL
-389 EVYMNNM
+389 EIYMKNM
-396 DCVQAGNKEIVA
+396 DCVQAGNKTIVNA
-408 AMKARLEK
+408 VKARLEN
-416 ESAPYIISLL
+416 ESNRYVTGPL
-426 TKYWE
+426 TKYLE
-431 N
+431 DVSAEK

>member
-1 MLEKKFNTGEVMKKA
+1 MKKA

-63 YKDAEELMNLCSDRE
+63 YKDAEELMSLCSDRE
-78 IIKLLNDKS
+78 ILKLLNDKS
-87 PVVKCYAAT
+87 PVVKCYAAN
-96 FIQNRDIKANWYNI
+96 FIQDRNIEANWYNI

-180 ELYAATREWALK
+180 ELYAATREWALR

-296 YYAIKDY
+296 YYAIKDR

-356 ETLDYIIKAA
+356 ETLDYIIKTA

-374 EYFERAIREDGLSTF
+374 EYFERAIREEGLSTF

-396 DCVQAGNKEIVA
+396 DCVQAGNKEIVDA
-408 AMKARLEK
+408 VKARLEK
-416 ESAPYIISLL
+416 ESAPYIISML
-426 TKYWE
+426 TKYLE

>member
-1 MLEKKFNTGEVMKKA
+1 MKKA

-63 YKDAEELMNLCSDRE
+63 YKDAEELMNLCGDRE

-87 PVVKCYAAT
+87 PVVKCYAAN
-96 FIQNRDIKANWYNI
+96 FIQDRNIKANWYNI

-120 VNFLLGDIGVVYY
+120 VDFLLGDIGVVYY

-144 KKLTDSEQSKMKLE
+144 KKLTESEQNKLKLE
-158 LVKNQSKLNF
+158 LIKNQSKLNF

-180 ELYAATREWALK
+180 ELYAATREWALT
-192 GNESAIFSLAKYKK
+192 GNANAIFSLAKYKK
-206 PQDLQLI
+206 DEDLQLI
-213 DSLKDKDIAL
+213 DSLKDKDIDL

-229 YNTRDSLK
+229 YNTRESLK
-237 PFLKEYMRSIMPKDH
+237 PFLEEYMRSIMPKEH
-252 FYNEWNDFYKLVAD
+252 FYNEWASFYKLLAD

-271 TKEIFDMAFFDK
+271 TKKIFDMAFFDK
-283 VTYKIRKYHLKDI
+283 VTYNIREYHLKDI

-344 ALLNSNEYFFDT
+344 ALLNSNEYFFLFDT

-374 EYFERAIREDGLSTF
+374 EYFARAIKEDSVTTL
-389 EVYMNNM
+389 EIYMKNM
-396 DCVQAGNKEIVA
+396 DCVQAGNKTIVNA
-408 AMKARLEK
+408 VKARLEN
-416 ESAPYIISLL
+416 ESNRYVTGPL
-426 TKYWE
+426 TKYLE
-431 N
+431 DVSAEK

>member
-1 MLEKKFNTGEVMKKA
+1 MKKA
-16 FFLAFLFLFLS
+16 IFLAFLFIS
-27 CTNVSS
+27 CTNVSG

-63 YKDAEELMNLCSDRE
+63 YKDAEELMNLCGDRE

-96 FIQNRDIKANWYNI
+96 FIQDRDIKANWYNI

-120 VNFLLGDIGVVYY
+120 VDFLLGDIGVVYY

-144 KKLTDSEQSKMKLE
+144 KKLTESEQNKLKLE
-158 LVKNQSKLNF
+158 LIKNQSKLNF

-180 ELYAATREWALK
+180 ELYAATREWALR
-192 GNESAIFSLAKYKK
+192 GNANAIFSLAKYKK
-206 PQDLQLI
+206 DEDLQLI
-213 DSLKDKDIAL
+213 DSLKDKDIDL

-229 YNTRDSLK
+229 YNTRESLK
-237 PFLKEYMRSIMPKDH
+237 PFLEEYMRSIMPKEH
-252 FYNEWNDFYKLVAD
+252 FYTEWKSFYKLVAV

-271 TKEIFDMAFFDK
+271 SKKIFRLAFFDK
-283 VTYKIRKYHLKDI
+283 VTARIRKYHLEFI
-296 YYAIKDY
+296 YDAIKDY

-316 TKYNLVDEEII
+316 TKHNLVDKEII

-344 ALLNSNEYFFDT
+344 TLLNSNEYFFDT

-374 EYFERAIREDGLSTF
+374 EYFARAIKEDSVTTL
-389 EVYMNNM
+389 EIYMKNM
-396 DCVQAGNKEIVA
+396 DCVQAGNKTIVNA
-408 AMKARLEK
+408 VKARLEN
-416 ESAPYIISLL
+416 ESNRYVTGPL
-426 TKYWE
+426 TKYLE
-431 N
+431 DVSAEK

>member
-1 MLEKKFNTGEVMKKA
+1 MKKA

-87 PVVKCYAAT
+87 PVVKCYAAN
-96 FIQNRDIKANWYNI
+96 FIQDRNIKANWYNI

-120 VNFLLGDIGVVYY
+120 VDFLLGDIGVVYY

-144 KKLTDSEQSKMKLE
+144 KKLTESEQNKLKLE
-158 LVKNQSKLNF
+158 LIKNQSKLNF

-180 ELYAATREWALK
+180 ELYAATREWALR
-192 GNESAIFSLAKYKK
+192 GNANAIFSLAKYKK
-206 PQDLQLI
+206 DEDLQLI
-213 DSLKDKDIAL
+213 DSLKDKDIDL

-229 YNTRDSLK
+229 YNTRESLK
-237 PFLKEYMRSIMPKDH
+237 PFLEEYMRSIMPKEH
-252 FYNEWNDFYKLVAD
+252 FYNEWASFYKLLAD

-271 TKEIFDMAFFDK
+271 TKKIFDMAFFDK
-283 VTYKIRKYHLKDI
+283 VTAGIRKYHLEFI
-296 YYAIKDY
+296 YDAIKDY

-316 TKYNLVDEEII
+316 TKHNLVDKEII

-344 ALLNSNEYFFDT
+344 TLLNSNEYFFDT

-374 EYFERAIREDGLSTF
+374 EYFARAIKEDSVTTL
-389 EVYMNNM
+389 EIYMKNM
-396 DCVQAGNKEIVA
+396 DCVQAGNKTIVNA
-408 AMKARLEK
+408 VKARLEN
-416 ESAPYIISLL
+416 ESNRYVTGPL
-426 TKYWE
+426 TKYLE
-431 N
+431 DVSAEK

>member
-1 MLEKKFNTGEVMKKA
+1 MKKA

-63 YKDAEELMNLCSDRE
+63 YKDAEELMNLCGDRE
-78 IIKLLNDKS
+78 MLKLLNDKS

-96 FIQNRDIKANWYNI
+96 FIQDRNIKANWYNI
-110 LLKQAEDYSE
+110 LLKQAEDYTS
-120 VNFLLGDIGVVYY
+120 VKVYSFCSISDYY

-144 KKLTDSEQSKMKLE
+144 KKLTESEQNKLKLE
-158 LVKNQSKLNF
+158 LIKNQSKLNF

-180 ELYAATREWALK
+180 ELYAATREWALR
-192 GNESAIFSLAKYKK
+192 GNANAIFSLAKYKK
-206 PQDLQLI
+206 DEDLQLI
-213 DSLKDKDIAL
+213 DSLKDKNIDL

-229 YNTRDSLK
+229 YNTRESLK
-237 PFLKEYMRSIMPKDH
+237 PFLEEYMRSIMPKDH
-252 FYNEWNDFYKLVAD
+252 FYNEWASFYKLLAD

-271 TKEIFDMAFFDK
+271 TKKIFDMAFFDK
-283 VTYKIRKYHLKDI
+283 VTYNIREYHLKDI
-296 YYAIKDY
+296 YYAIKDRH
-303 LDGFYD
+303 DGFYD
-309 DYLKILW
+309 DYLKIFW
-316 TKYNLVDEEII
+316 TKYNWVDKEII

-344 ALLNSNEYFFDT
+344 ALLNSNEYFFLFDT
-356 ETLDYIIKAA
+356 ETLDYMIKAA

-374 EYFERAIREDGLSTF
+374 EYFERAIKEFSLDIF
-389 EVYMNNM
+389 IVYMKNI
-396 DCVQAGNKEIVA
+396 DCIQGNKELVD
-408 AMKARLEK
+408 AMNARMEKEGNPSLADPLFLEGLDLEK
-416 ESAPYIISLL
+416 
-426 TKYWE
+426 
-431 N
+431 